1 MVSYFFLVW
10 IVVGIAGAFC
20 VFWIVSR
27 CVQLWWRHDKKTI
40 VQKAELQKNILRT
53 SDQFDL
59 PYTKHEPKEKTKKI
73 YLCVHDLY
81 GNENDF
87 QAFCNANPQAF
98 IITYSQ
104 RGIRE
109 QFKPFCSIATHA
121 DDLYSFVQ
129 AVHEQYGNYEIILVC
144 EGFAANLYAYYYQRY
159 ASLVK
164 EVYLVNLISHQK
176 RVKLGFIGKFYFLVG
191 FLVGFNRLIRVSVN
205 YEKLIKNK
213 HARELIIPEQKLLAL
228 PLRQIYQYNKANKKI
243 LPKIMHS
250 VQKVPHVELTVV
262 QSVNDIFYN
271 SQTYAKI
278 KVNKHLNNLNWMEVK
293 HEAHLNMKWHLPER
307 KNDDKTS

>member
-10 IVVGIAGAFC
+10 IVVGIAIAFL

-27 CVQLWWRHDKKTI
+27 CVQLWLRHDKKTI
-40 VQKAELQKNILRT
+40 VQKAELQKNIFRT

-59 PYTKHEPKEKTKKI
+59 PYTKHEPREKTKTI

-87 QAFCNANPQAF
+87 QAFCNANPQVF
-98 IITYSQ
+98 IITYNQ

-121 DDLYSFVQ
+121 DDLYSFAQ
-129 AVHEQYGNYEIILVC
+129 KIHEQYRNYEIVLVC
-144 EGFAANLYAYYYQRY
+144 EGFAANLYAYYYEKY
-159 ASLVK
+159 ASFVK

-176 RVKLGFIGKFYFLVG
+176 RVKLGFIGKFYFLCG
-191 FLVGFNRLIRVSVN
+191 FFIGFNRLIRVSVN

-213 HARELIIPEQKLLAL
+213 HAQELIIPAQKLLAL

-250 VQKVPHVELTVV
+250 AQKMPHVQLTVV

-271 SQTYAKI
+271 PQTYAKI
-278 KVNKHLNNLNWMEVK
+278 KVNKHLNNLHWMEVK

-307 KNDDKTS
+307 NYDDKTS